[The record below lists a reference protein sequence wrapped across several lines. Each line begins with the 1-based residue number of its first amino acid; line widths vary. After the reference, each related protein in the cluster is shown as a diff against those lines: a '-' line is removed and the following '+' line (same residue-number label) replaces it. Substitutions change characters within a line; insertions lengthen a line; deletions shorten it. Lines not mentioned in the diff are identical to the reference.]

1 MSQINRIS
9 GGLIDRDKT
18 LNFKFDGRIFEG
30 HPGDTLASALLANG
44 QRLVGRSFKYHRP
57 RGIVTAGSE
66 EPNALV
72 QLRRGAHQEPNTRAT
87 ETELFEGLEAT
98 SQNHRGSLKYDLM
111 AVNDLLSPFLTAGFY
126 YKTFMWPK
134 VFWEKVYEPA
144 IRASAGLG
152 RLSGEP
158 DPDTYDKG
166 FLHCDILI
174 IGGGAAGLS
183 AALTAGRSGAR
194 VILAEENFRMG
205 GRLIAETLELGGMS
219 GTEWVTET
227 LAELTAMTNLR
238 FMPRTTVYG
247 AFDHGIYGALERMTD
262 HLSSNEQKPRQVLW
276 RIYSKR
282 AILCAGATERLIAF
296 GNNDRP
302 GVMLAGATRAYVNRW
317 AVTPGERIAIFTN
330 NNDGWRTATDLTEKG
345 VEVTAVVDTRDGPAR
360 VTPSGASVV
369 MGGRI
374 IDTKG
379 RHGIRSLT
387 LSNGQT
393 IPADC
398 LAVSGGWNPNV
409 HLTCHQGG
417 RPVWRDDIAAF
428 IPGDNLPVG
437 MTVAGAANGSL
448 GLAGALAEG
457 GKAGN
462 VATQD
467 IGYSKSNYTA
477 PKTEEEAV
485 GISAFWYVK
494 ESQQRSWLDLQND
507 VTIKDVQLAC
517 QEGFRAVEHMKRYTT
532 LGMATD
538 QGKMANVPALAVL
551 AECTNKSIPDTG
563 TTVFRPPYSPVSIG
577 AFAGRSRGNDF
588 RPYRLTPSHDWA
600 VEQSAVFVE
609 TGMWL
614 RARWFPQ
621 PGETHWRQH
630 VDREVLQT
638 RKSVGVCDVTT
649 LGKIDIQGR
658 DAPAFLNSVY
668 ANAFGK
674 LAVGKVRYGLMLRE
688 DGIAMDD
695 GTTARLSEKRFVMTT
710 TTANAVSVFRHL
722 EFCRQC
728 LWPGMDVH
736 VISATEQFAQY
747 SVAGPNSRRL
757 LGRLVDPE
765 FDISNE
771 AFPFM
776 ACAEITVCG
785 GTPARLFRISFSGEL
800 AYEIAVPARYGDA
813 LIRVLIAAG
822 EPFDVVPYG
831 TEALSVMR
839 IEKGHPAGGELNG
852 QTTAHDLG
860 MGRLLSKSTDY
871 IGNTLRQRPGLSFE
885 DRPTLMGFRP
895 VDRSENLTAGA
906 HIIAKGKEATM
917 ENDEGWISSV
927 ASSPTLKYSIGLGFI
942 KRGSRRLGDVIRVV
956 NPLKGEDVEAEI
968 VSPHFFDPDGERL
981 RV

>member
-1 MSQINRIS
+1 
-9 GGLIDRDKT
+9 
-18 LNFKFDGRIFEG
+18 
-30 HPGDTLASALLANG
+30 
-44 QRLVGRSFKYHRP
+44 
-57 RGIVTAGSE
+57 
-66 EPNALV
+66 
-72 QLRRGAHQEPNTRAT
+72 
-87 ETELFEGLEAT
+87 
-98 SQNHRGSLKYDLM
+98 
-111 AVNDLLSPFLTAGFY
+111 
-126 YKTFMWPK
+126 
-134 VFWEKVYEPA
+134 
-144 IRASAGLG
+144 
-152 RLSGEP
+152 
-158 DPDTYDKG
+158 
-166 FLHCDILI
+166 
-174 IGGGAAGLS
+174 
-183 AALTAGRSGAR
+183 
-194 VILAEENFRMG
+194 
-205 GRLIAETLELGGMS
+205 
-219 GTEWVTET
+219 
-227 LAELTAMTNLR
+227 
-238 FMPRTTVYG
+238 
-247 AFDHGIYGALERMTD
+247 
-262 HLSSNEQKPRQVLW
+262 
-276 RIYSKR
+276 
-282 AILCAGATERLIAF
+282 
-296 GNNDRP
+296 
-302 GVMLAGATRAYVNRW
+302 
-317 AVTPGERIAIFTN
+317 
-330 NNDGWRTATDLTEKG
+330 
-345 VEVTAVVDTRDGPAR
+345 
-360 VTPSGASVV
+360 
-369 MGGRI
+369 
-374 IDTKG
+374 
-379 RHGIRSLT
+379 
-387 LSNGQT
+387 
-393 IPADC
+393 
-398 LAVSGGWNPNV
+398 
-409 HLTCHQGG
+409 
-417 RPVWRDDIAAF
+417 
-428 IPGDNLPVG
+428 
-437 MTVAGAANGSL
+437 
-448 GLAGALAEG
+448 
-457 GKAGN
+457 
-462 VATQD
+462 
-467 IGYSKSNYTA
+467 
-477 PKTEEEAV
+477 
-485 GISAFWYVK
+485 
-494 ESQQRSWLDLQND
+494 
-507 VTIKDVQLAC
+507 
-517 QEGFRAVEHMKRYTT
+517 MKRYTT

-577 AFAGRSRGNDF
+577 AFAGRSRGNYF

-800 AYEIAVPARYGDA
+800 AYEIAVPTRYGDA

-871 IGNTLRQRPGLSFE
+871 IGNTLRQRPGLNFE

-895 VDRSENLTAGA
+895 VDRSTNLTAGA